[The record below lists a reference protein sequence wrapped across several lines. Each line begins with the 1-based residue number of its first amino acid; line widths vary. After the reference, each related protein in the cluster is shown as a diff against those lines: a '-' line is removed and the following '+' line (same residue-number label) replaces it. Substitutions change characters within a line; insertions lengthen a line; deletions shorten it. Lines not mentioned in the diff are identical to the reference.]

1 MKSQKIISTPEPCT
15 KPSTLLHE
23 SLKMRYLL
31 LIALLFSIFPAAAV
45 ATDEAEM
52 TPEEVIRFTN
62 QERVKR
68 GLQPLMVSPH
78 LSRAAQA
85 KASDMM
91 KAQYYGH
98 AKWERFIRVSGYD
111 YCMAGENL
119 AMNFTEPR
127 ELVEAWM
134 HSSEHRD
141 NLLKSGYREI
151 GVAVVRGRY
160 KTVED
165 ATFVVQMFGARCR

>member
-1 MKSQKIISTPEPCT
+1 MI
-15 KPSTLLHE
+15 
-23 SLKMRYLL
+23 LKHLARSILL
-31 LIALLFSIFPAAAV
+31 LALLFSIFPLTAI
-45 ATDEAEM
+45 ATDEAGL
-52 TPEEVIRFTN
+52 TPEEVVRFTN
-62 QERVKR
+62 QERVRR
-68 GLQPLMVSPH
+68 GLQPLAVSAQ

-91 KAQYYGH
+91 NEQYYGH
-98 AKWERFIRVSGYD
+98 AEWERFIRVSGYN
-111 YCMAGENL
+111 YCLAGENL

-127 ELVEAWM
+127 EVVEAWM

-141 NLLKSGYREI
+141 NLLKSSYREI